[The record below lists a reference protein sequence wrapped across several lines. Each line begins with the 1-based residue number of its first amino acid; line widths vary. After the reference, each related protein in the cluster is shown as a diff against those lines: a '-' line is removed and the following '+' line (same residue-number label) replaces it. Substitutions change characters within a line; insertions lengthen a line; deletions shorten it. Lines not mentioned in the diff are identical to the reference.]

1 MSDSS
6 AGWDWAG
13 ARRLCLKEARRL
25 LRNHEDAEEA
35 VQEAL
40 ARAWRKRG
48 TCREPEAYRAWLTQ
62 ITRNEAFRLLMRRRL
77 RNERELPEETTADQ
91 STGEGVE
98 SILGMLAT
106 EQALSALS
114 TEEKALIHL
123 RYMQDMTQPEVA
135 RVLDMP
141 EGTVKVRLHR
151 IRRRLRTAL
160 AEAA

>member
-1 MSDSS
+1 MNEAT

-13 ARRLCLKEARRL
+13 ARRHCLTEARRL
-25 LRNHEDAEEA
+25 LRNADDAEEA

-40 ARAWRKRG
+40 ARAWRKRDA
-48 TCREPEAYRAWLTQ
+48 CRQRDAYRAWLTQ
-62 ITRNEAFRLLMRRRL
+62 ITRNEAFRLLARRRL
-77 RNERELPEETTADQ
+77 RDEREVPEETTTEP
-91 STGEGVE
+91 STGEATE

-106 EQALSALS
+106 EQALSAL
-114 TEEKALIHL
+114 TREERALIHL
-123 RYMQDMTQPEVA
+123 RYMQDLTQPEVA
-135 RVLDMP
+135 RLLDMP

>member
-1 MSDSS
+1 MDGSS
-6 AGWDWAG
+6 GGWDWAG
-13 ARRLCLKEARRL
+13 ARRHCLKEARRL
-25 LRNHEDAEEA
+25 LRHDEDAEEA

-40 ARAWRKRG
+40 ARAWRRRG
-48 TCREPEAYRAWLTQ
+48 SCQRPDAYRAWLTQ
-62 ITRNEAFRLLMRRRL
+62 ITRNEAFRLLTRRRL
-77 RNERELPEETTADQ
+77 RQQRELPEESAREP
-91 STGEGVE
+91 STSEGTERV
-98 SILGMLAT
+98 LGMLAT

-114 TEEKALIHL
+114 RDEKALIHL
-123 RYMQDMTQPEVA
+123 RYMQDLTQPEVA